1 MSAQGKILKTK
12 NQYTGLERAAI
23 MMLSLTE
30 DQAQKIFNLLDPE
43 EIKDLSRSMIG
54 LGAVSSQVV
63 EELCVDFVNE
73 IASSGSLVGSVE
85 STERLLLS
93 VLQPEDAEKIMEEIR
108 GPAGRN
114 LWDKLSNVNEELLAS
129 YLKNEY
135 PQTVAVVLSKIRP
148 DSAASVLSNL
158 PESLA
163 NEVVMRMIRM
173 EQVRKDIV
181 DDIENTLRKE
191 FMHNLTRSAK
201 KDNYASVAEMFNNL
215 DRNSEARLLGAL
227 ESKNP
232 EIAEKVR
239 SLMFTFEDVSEMS
252 NANIQMVMKNID
264 RSKLS
269 LSLKG
274 VPERIKMRFVKN
286 MSERAAKL
294 LRDEMENM
302 GLVRIKDVEMAQNEI
317 VAVVKDMAARNEIS
331 LNDNRETGEQLVG

>member
-1 MSAQGKILKTK
+1 MATQNSKNK
-12 NQYTGLERAAI
+12 NQYTGMERAAI

-30 DQAQKIFNLLDPE
+30 DQAQKIFNILNPE
-43 EIKDLSRSMIG
+43 EIKDLSQAMIG

-63 EELCVDFVNE
+63 EALCMDFVNE
-73 IASSGSLVGSVE
+73 MASSGSLIGSVE

-93 VLQPEDAEKIMEEIR
+93 VLPIEQAEKIMEEIR

-114 LWDKLSNVNEELLAS
+114 LWDKLGNVNEELLAN

-158 PESLA
+158 PDALA
-163 NEVVMRMIRM
+163 DEVIMRMIKM
-173 EQVRKDIV
+173 EQVRKDII
-181 DDIENTLRKE
+181 DDIEHTLRKE
-191 FMHNLTRSAK
+191 FMNNLTRSAK
-201 KDNYASVAEMFNNL
+201 NDNYAMVAEMFNNL
-215 DRNSEARLLGAL
+215 DRNSETRLLSTI

-232 EIAEKVR
+232 ETAEKIR

-252 NANIQMVMKNID
+252 NQSIQMLMKNID
-264 RSKLS
+264 RSKLA

-274 VPERIKMRFVKN
+274 VPERIKIRFIKN
-286 MSERAAKL
+286 MSERASKL
-294 LRDEMENM
+294 LRDDMENM
-302 GLVRIKDVEMAQNEI
+302 GLVRIKEVEMAQNEI

-331 LNDNRETGEQLVG
+331 LSDSRETGEQLVG